1 MQAGGK
7 KKVFAGGDTIHLT
20 FSNFEDVLDLIG
32 ETERLQDV
40 IPDRREMPCIRMFPS
55 IRF

>member
-32 ETERLQDV
+32 ETERLQDAIQIGEKCRV
-40 IPDRREMPCIRMFPS
+40 LECS
-55 IRF
+55 H